1 MQSRRERE
9 PVHVVSEDRL
19 DTPSLGQTCR
29 RTLLHII
36 FTHDRIKGNRSNHP
50 AFHIMTR
57 DRAADAYKCS
67 NVQILSPRS
76 FTVTVTTSFP
86 RRQIL
91 ANELSLVCRS
101 KFNVPIPQRTQSHV
115 LLVLIGSVPERS
127 QAADYNTTTQLI
139 PSSTAGV
146 IISDKSPL

>member
-1 MQSRRERE
+1 
-9 PVHVVSEDRL
+9 
-19 DTPSLGQTCR
+19 
-29 RTLLHII
+29 
-36 FTHDRIKGNRSNHP
+36 
-50 AFHIMTR
+50 MTR

-67 NVQILSPRS
+67 NVQILCPRS